1 MTVLLKVFTLL
12 GGLAFFLYGMNVM
25 SGGLGKL
32 AGGSLER
39 SLKTMTKNRFA
50 GMALGAVITIAI
62 QSSSAMTVML
72 VGLVNS
78 GIMQLGQ
85 TIGVIMGS
93 NIGTTLTPWILSLS
107 GVNGT
112 GWIQL
117 LKPENF
123 SPIIAFIG
131 VVLIMMCK
139 KPRKRDIG
147 KIMVGF
153 AVLMYGMTLMGSSVS
168 GLENSKA
175 FTSILTA
182 FENPLLGV
190 LVGAVVTGVIQSSAA
205 SVGILQTLAATG
217 QISYGVAIP
226 IIMGQN
232 IGTCVTALISSIGV
246 NKNARKVAVVHI
258 TFNLIGTVVCLC
270 LFYGLHAIF
279 HFAFVATPINA
290 VGISA
295 VHTIFNLFTTALL
308 CPFTKQLERFANFVI
323 RPSKKKETYAF
334 LDERLLGTPSIAVG
348 EASDMTVKMATLA
361 RTTILSAINICQRYD
376 QKVADEILKHE
387 DELDLYE
394 DKLGTFLVKL
404 SSRSL
409 SIADSRKVSNML
421 HTIGD
426 FERLGDHAVNLRKTA
441 EEIHDKHIVFSED
454 AVKEL
459 QDLTNALTEILE
471 LTIDAFLVKL
481 SSRSLSIADS
491 RKVSNMLHTIGDFE
505 RLGDH
510 AVNLRKTAEEI
521 HDKHIVFS
529 EDAVKELQNLTNALT
544 EILELTIDAFSEHN
558 LEMARHVEPLEQVID
573 CLISAAKST
582 HVERLQS
589 GKCTIQNGF
598 VLNDLLTNY
607 ERVSDHCSNIAVSLI
622 ETSAGSFDTH
632 EYLSEVKEGGS
643 KDYTDLYHAYTKKY
657 ALQ

>member
-147 KIMVGF
+147 KILVGF

-168 GLENSKA
+168 GLENSAA

-182 FENPLLGV
+182 FENPL
-190 LVGAVVTGVIQSSAA
+190 
-205 SVGILQTLAATG
+205 AATG
-217 QISYGVAIP
+217 QISYGIAIP

-295 VHTIFNLFTTALL
+295 VHTIFNVFTTALL

-323 RPSKKKETYAF
+323 RPSKKEETYAF

-454 AVKEL
+454 A
-459 QDLTNALTEILE
+459 A
-471 LTIDAFLVKL
+471 A
-481 SSRSLSIADS
+481 
-491 RKVSNMLHTIGDFE
+491 
-505 RLGDH
+505 
-510 AVNLRKTAEEI
+510 
-521 HDKHIVFS
+521 
-529 EDAVKELQNLTNALT
+529 ELQNLTNALT
-544 EILELTIDAFSEHN
+544 EILELTIDAFREHN
-558 LEMARHVEPLEQVID
+558 LEMGSQVEPLEQVID
-573 CLISAAKST
+573 C
-582 HVERLQS
+582 
-589 GKCTIQNGF
+589 
-598 VLNDLLTNY
+598 NDLLTNY